1 MEIWS
6 IVIKYSSH
14 FEQIFMVSYI
24 EEGQIKCGSLS
35 RNECGY
41 PQEWVKYPD
50 CESSQNAYLQ
60 TVKRVMLEQNLL

>member
-1 MEIWS
+1 
-6 IVIKYSSH
+6 
-14 FEQIFMVSYI
+14 MVSYI
-24 EEGQIKCGSLS
+24 EGGQIKCGSLS